1 MDITRREFL
10 KKAGTWAVASGL
22 FSTAGCTTKEVETP
36 EPSWV
41 EARYYRP
48 VRDDIVQCTLCPTEC
63 VITSGRRSFC
73 RVRHNIGGTLY
84 TTVYG
89 NPCAVHADPIE
100 KKPLFHVL
108 PGTGAFSIATAGCN
122 FRCKN
127 CQNWQIS
134 QFPPEET
141 ENTDLPPEMV
151 VEYAKKTG
159 CASIAYTYAEPVVF
173 YEYMLETA
181 RIAKGEG
188 VLNLLH
194 TNGYINPE
202 PLKELAPYADAAN
215 VDLKSFSP
223 SFYDEICAGELTPVL
238 DTLKLLKEEGVHTE
252 ITNLVIPSLSDDTD
266 MFQEMYGW
274 IYENLGAE
282 VPIHISRF
290 SPMYKL
296 KHLSPTP
303 VDTLFRA
310 REVAMEEGLE
320 YVYIGNVPGN
330 EAEDTY
336 CPECG
341 RLLIE
346 RTGYYITQNQ
356 IREGSCTFCGHR
368 IPGIWGGLGA

>member
-1 MDITRREFL
+1 MDRLTRREFL
-10 KKAGTWAVASGL
+10 KKAGSCAAASGFF
-22 FSTAGCTTKEVETP
+22 FSAGCTSKKVEEP

-41 EARYYRP
+41 EARYYTP
-48 VRDDIVQCTLCPTEC
+48 VRDDILQCTLCPTEC
-63 VITSGRRSFC
+63 VITSGRRGFC
-73 RVRHNIGGTLY
+73 RVRHNAGGTLY
-84 TTVYG
+84 TTVFG

-151 VEYAKKTG
+151 VEYAKETG

-173 YEYMLETA
+173 YEYMLETSKL
-181 RIAKGEG
+181 AKKEG
-188 VLNLLH
+188 VLNVLH
-194 TNGYINPE
+194 TNGYINPK
-202 PLKELAPYADAAN
+202 PLKELTPYMKAAN

-223 SFYDEICAGELTPVL
+223 AFYDEICAGELGPVL
-238 DTLKLLKEEGVHTE
+238 DTLKLLKEEGIHVE
-252 ITNLVIPSLSDDTD
+252 ITNLIIPSLSDDMA

-274 IYENLGAE
+274 IYENLGPH

-290 SPMYKL
+290 APMYKL

-303 VDTLFRA
+303 VETLYRA
-310 REVAMEEGLE
+310 RGVAMDKGLE

-330 EAEDTY
+330 PYEDTY
-336 CPECG
+336 CPACG
-341 RLLIE
+341 RLLID
-346 RTGYYITQNQ
+346 RMGYYILENN
-356 IREGSCTFCGHR
+356 IRGGTCRFCGEE
-368 IPGIWGGLGA
+368 IPGIWEV